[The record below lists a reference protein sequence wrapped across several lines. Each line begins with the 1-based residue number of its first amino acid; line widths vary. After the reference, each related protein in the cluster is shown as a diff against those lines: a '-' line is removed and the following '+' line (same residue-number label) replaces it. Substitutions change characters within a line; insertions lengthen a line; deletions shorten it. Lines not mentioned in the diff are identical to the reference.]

1 MRLLCLDLGER
12 RIGLAISDPGGT
24 LATPLGFIQRT
35 RLRND
40 IARVLEQ
47 AGEWQADGILVGLPL
62 SLNGRVG
69 PQAKRV
75 QGFIRSLKAM
85 TPLPVDTMDERFS
98 TAEAERLMRQ
108 AGREP
113 SRRKGELDA
122 AAATVILQDYLDQGR
137 SRKSS

>member
-24 LATPLGFIQRT
+24 LATPLGFILRT
-35 RLRND
+35 RLRTD

-47 AGEWQADGILVGLPL
+47 TGEWQAEGIVVGLPL

-75 QGFIRSLKAM
+75 QGFIRALKAA
-85 TPLPVDTMDERFS
+85 TSLPVETMDERYS
-98 TAEAERLMRQ
+98 TAQAERLLRQ
-108 AGREP
+108 AGRQP
-113 SRRKGELDA
+113 SRHKGDVDA
-122 AAATVILQDYLDQGR
+122 AAATVILQEFLDQSR
-137 SRKSS
+137 SRKTS